1 MLLSNCHSGLR
12 LPSELL
18 DLCVECGR
26 VNHIWCMGDMHH
38 MYGGLCVLGWMA
50 WLVSMLDKARE
61 LVACLDAAALPE
73 SEVKTRKT

>member
-1 MLLSNCHSGLR
+1 
-12 LPSELL
+12 
-18 DLCVECGR
+18 
-26 VNHIWCMGDMHH
+26 MGDMHH